1 MGADAQNQP
10 GAARLH
16 EALASKVDV
25 RGVGTPFGEITAE
38 SARVQAERLAD
49 VGTWGPLQRVAKV
62 AHAWKLL
69 AAQMERDGAATVAEL
84 PPEDV
89 IEHAERLWVIP
100 PPEGLIEGV
109 RG

>member
-1 MGADAQNQP
+1 MAEAPD
-10 GAARLH
+10 AARLS

-25 RGVGTPFGEITAE
+25 SGTGVPFGDLTVDG
-38 SARVQAERLAD
+38 AREQAQRLAD

-62 AHAWKLL
+62 AYAWKLL
-69 AAQMERDGAATVAEL
+69 AAQMERDTAATVRDL
-84 PPEDV
+84 PPSDV

-100 PPEGLIEGV
+100 PPEGMIEGV

>member
-1 MGADAQNQP
+1 MTDEAKKPEKDE
-10 GAARLH
+10 RLE

-25 RGVGTPFGEITAE
+25 GGTGRPFGEL
-38 SARVQAERLAD
+38 SAADAKAQGERLSS

-69 AAQMERDGAATVAEL
+69 AAQMERDDAETVAAL
-84 PPEDV
+84 PPEAIV
-89 IEHAERLWVIP
+89 EHAQRLWVIP
-100 PPEGLIEGV
+100 PDEGMIEGI

>member
-1 MGADAQNQP
+1 MTADPPNPKRVA
-10 GAARLH
+10 

-25 RGVGTPFGEITAE
+25 AGVGTPFGELNAD
-38 SARVQAERLAD
+38 SAKAQAERLAE
-49 VGTWGPLQRVAKV
+49 VGTWGPLQRVVKV
-62 AHAWKLL
+62 AHAWRLL
-69 AAQMERDGAATVAEL
+69 AAQMERDGAAAVADL

>member
-1 MGADAQNQP
+1 MADAP
-10 GAARLH
+10 DPARVE
-16 EALASKVDV
+16 EALSSKVDV
-25 RGVGTPFGEITAE
+25 GGTGVPFGDL
-38 SARVQAERLAD
+38 SADDARAQGQRLTD

-69 AAQMERDGAATVAEL
+69 AAQMERDQIATVREL

-89 IEHAERLWVIP
+89 VEHAERLWVIP
-100 PPEGLIEGV
+100 PPGGMVEGV